1 MILELKKIKSVIVS
15 TFLTPFCH
23 GVIGTGCPHLSF
35 VNVESHIR
43 FLLSSFTL
51 IKRLFSPSSLSV
63 IKVCIYTNT

>member
-15 TFLTPFCH
+15 TFPTPFCH

-63 IKVCIYTNT
+63 IKVCIYTNA